1 MPVTNSPRRPNEG
14 HLYTTAGVEH
24 PGARRAVP
32 QRSRRF
38 SSRVE
43 RDRELFGFNQSSESD
58 GLSAV
63 RIYRNVFIVTILFAV
78 IEAFL
83 KHRIGLIT
91 TIPFALISIA
101 TAFRVSYKNAWAAWT
116 APPLVFALVAMV
128 TSPISGQSLGK
139 FPIGL
144 VTGLVLVLMANTWA
158 VLVTTAA
165 TWFLARRIV
174 VKHNKEVRRERR
186 AHADIETV

>member
-1 MPVTNSPRRPNEG
+1 MTNSPRRPSDG
-14 HLYTTAGVEH
+14 HLYATAGVDH

-38 SSRVE
+38 SSRVD
-43 RDRELFGFNQSSESD
+43 RDRELFGFNHQNETEGTRA
-58 GLSAV
+58 GL
-63 RIYRNVFIVTILFAV
+63 IYRNVLIVTLFFAV

-83 KHRIGLIT
+83 KHHIGLIT

-101 TAFRVSYKNAWAAWT
+101 SAFRVSHKHAWAAWT
-116 APPLVFALVAMV
+116 APPLVFAFVAMI
-128 TSPISGQSLGK
+128 TSPISGQSIGK

-144 VTGLVLVLMANTWA
+144 VTGLILVLMANTWV
-158 VLVTTAA
+158 VLATTGI
-165 TWFLARRIV
+165 TWFLARRTV
-174 VKHNKEVRRERR
+174 VKHNKQVRRERR

>member
-1 MPVTNSPRRPNEG
+1 
-14 HLYTTAGVEH
+14 LYTTAGVEH

-32 QRSRRF
+32 QRARRF

-43 RDRELFGFNQSSESD
+43 RDRELFGFNQSSDSD
-58 GLSAV
+58 GLGSNF
-63 RIYRNVFIVTILFAV
+63 IYRNVFIVTLFFGL
-78 IEAFL
+78 IEAFF

-101 TAFRVSYKNAWAAWT
+101 SAFRVSYKNAWAAWT
-116 APPLVFALVAMV
+116 APPLVFAFVAMA

-144 VTGLVLVLMANTWA
+144 ITGLVLVLMANTWA
-158 VLVTTAA
+158 VLGTTGAC
-165 TWFLARRIV
+165 WFLARRIV
-174 VKHNKEVRRERR
+174 VKHNKQVRRERR

>member
-1 MPVTNSPRRPNEG
+1 
-14 HLYTTAGVEH
+14 
-24 PGARRAVP
+24 VP

-58 GLSAV
+58 GLHSGF
-63 RIYRNVFIVTILFAV
+63 IYRNILIVTLFFGV

-83 KHRIGLIT
+83 MHHIGLIT

-101 TAFRVSYKNAWAAWT
+101 SAFRVSHKNAWAAWT
-116 APPLVFALVAMV
+116 APPLVFAFVAIV

-144 VTGLVLVLMANTWA
+144 ITGLILVLMANTWA
-158 VLVTTAA
+158 VLLTTGV

-174 VKHNKEVRRERR
+174 VKHKKEIRRERR
-186 AHADIETV
+186 AHADIESI